1 MPGDEPVVV
10 VTGAAGGIGS
20 AVARELRARGATV
33 VLADLAPGAGS
44 DGPGGEVAAEVGA
57 RFVHLDVTDEA
68 GWVALVREVE
78 ADLGRVT
85 GLVNN
90 AGILTYGP
98 LANTAEADFRRVVD
112 VNLIG
117 TFLGMKSVIPS
128 MLRAGRGS
136 IVNVSSTCGLQGSPF
151 LGAYTASKWGI
162 RGLTKTAALELVRE
176 GIRVNSIHPGG
187 IDTPMVRTP
196 GTTDDEIAAM
206 ALANMPAGRLG
217 RPEEVAAL
225 VAFLIMPGSEF
236 CTGGEFAVDGG
247 YTAGDFSMVDWA
259 AEHKLEP

>member
-1 MPGDEPVVV
+1 MAEETSVVV
-10 VTGAAGGIGS
+10 VTGAAGGIGT
-20 AVARELRARGATV
+20 AVARELAGRGAAV
-33 VLADLAPGAGS
+33 VLADLE
-44 DGPGGEVAAEVGA
+44 DGRGGDLAAELGA
-57 RFVHLDVTDEA
+57 TFVHLDVTDEA
-68 GWVALVREVE
+68 GWTTLVAAVE
-78 ADLGRVT
+78 PDLGRVT

-90 AGILTYGP
+90 AGIIGYGP
-98 LANTAEADFRRVVD
+98 LASTAEADFRRVVD

-151 LGAYTASKWGI
+151 LGVYTASKWGI
-162 RGLTKTAALELVRE
+162 RGLSKTAALELVRE

-187 IDTPMVRTP
+187 IDTPMVR
-196 GTTDDEIAAM
+196 GEGATDEEMAAM

-217 RPEEVAAL
+217 RPEEVARL
-225 VAFLIMPGSEF
+225 VAFLVLPGSEF

-247 YTAGDFSMVDWA
+247 YTAGDFSMLDWA
-259 AEHKLEP
+259 AEHKLEG